1 MSKHINRGVCRQ
13 RDRSAEPVLNM
24 PAMPPVQL
32 IERGVMWFR
41 RWRRR
46 RRIRTGLVE
55 AGRRSSEGES
65 PGRENS
71 FGNREHTC
79 KEATLR
85 GGPKRLRP

>member
-1 MSKHINRGVCRQ
+1 MSKHTNRGVGRR
-13 RDRSAEPVLNM
+13 RDSSLEPVLNM

-46 RRIRTGLVE
+46 RRIRAGLVE

-65 PGRENS
+65 PGPENN
-71 FGNREHTC
+71 FGN
-79 KEATLR
+79 
-85 GGPKRLRP
+85 